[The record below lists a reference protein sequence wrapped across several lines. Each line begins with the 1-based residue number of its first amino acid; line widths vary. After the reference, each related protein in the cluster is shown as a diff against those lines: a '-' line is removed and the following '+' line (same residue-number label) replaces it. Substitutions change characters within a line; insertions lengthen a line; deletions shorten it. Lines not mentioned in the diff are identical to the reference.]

1 VSKSLRAGALC
12 AIAVAALGACRRVT
26 GPKVPEWQPEIART
40 SERWLQD
47 PDIRLLRDYVRIPT
61 VDPPGNE
68 RPGAELL
75 KSYLDCEGVPSE
87 LICPEPDRCNLYA
100 RIKGKDSRRMLL
112 LLNHIDVVPVYRP
125 EWKEDPFGGAIKQ
138 SYLYGRGSYD
148 MKSTGIA
155 QIVAFAELARSGIV
169 PERDVVFLAEC
180 GEEFEGKD
188 GVRWIFEHRPDVLAG
203 VDGVLNEGGI
213 TEIVTGFPRY
223 FGIEIGQGGQA
234 FALLSSDR
242 AEDLKP
248 AEKFTPLEM
257 YEIPEPGVQRFLNEV
272 AEFRAPYFANAF
284 RHPWLVK
291 DPEVRKWI
299 PFQNLSLITGGAMFT
314 GPFPADRLPGYPA
327 AGKFDSAIMVS
338 VPVGVPAGP
347 TLDRIIAEN
356 LRPGVRVIHREE
368 SPVTACS
375 SFDTG
380 DVRAIRRVLA
390 ATNPG
395 VAVIPIVNAFAETTS
410 AEFRARGIPAYGFTP
425 FQMDPID
432 SARRHGNDERIFLPF
447 FTRGMTMMRQVLFEL
462 STIRQEQEWSARN
475 PGVAK

>member
-1 VSKSLRAGALC
+1 MLL
-12 AIAVAALGACRRVT
+12 ACRRTPEVR
-26 GPKVPEWQPEIART
+26 VPDWQPEIARLP
-40 SERWLQD
+40 ERWLQD

-68 RPGAELL
+68 RPGAEFL
-75 KSYLDCEGVPSE
+75 KAWLDCEGVASE
-87 LICPEPDRCNLYA
+87 LICPEKDRCNLYA
-100 RIKGKDSRRMLL
+100 RIKGRDSRRALL

-125 EWKEDPFGGAIKQ
+125 DWTQDPFGGAIKQ

-155 QIVAFAELARSGIV
+155 QIVAFAELARSGIT

-180 GEEFEGKD
+180 GEEFEWKD
-188 GVRWIFEHRPDVLAG
+188 GVRWIFEHRPDVVAG

-223 FGIEIGQGGQA
+223 YGIEIAQGGQA
-234 FALLSSDR
+234 YALLSSDR
-242 AEDLKP
+242 EEDLKP
-248 AEKFTPLEM
+248 AEKFTTLGL
-257 YEIPEPGVQRFLNEV
+257 YQVPEPGVQRFLNEV

-314 GPFPADRLPGYPA
+314 GAFPAERLSGYPA
-327 AGKFDSAIMVS
+327 GGKFDSAIMVS
-338 VPVGVPAGP
+338 LPVGADAGP
-347 TLDRIIAEN
+347 ALDRVVAAN
-356 LRPGVRVIHREE
+356 LRPGVRVIHREV

-375 SFDTG
+375 PFDT
-380 DVRAIRRVLA
+380 DDIRALRRVLA

-395 VAVIPIVNAFAETTS
+395 VPVIPIVNAFAETTS
-410 AEFRARGIPAYGFTP
+410 AVFRARGIPAYGFTP
-425 FQMDPID
+425 FQMDPVD
-432 SARRHGNDERIFLPF
+432 TARRHGNDERIFLPF
-447 FTRGMTMMRQVLFEL
+447 FTRGMRLMREVLFEIA
-462 STIRQEQEWSARN
+462 TEQ
-475 PGVAK
+475 

>member
-1 VSKSLRAGALC
+1 MSRALRARALC
-12 AIAVAALGACRRVT
+12 AIAVAALAGCRRAP
-26 GPKVPEWQPEIART
+26 GIRAPDWQPEMART
-40 SERWLQD
+40 PERWLQN
-47 PDIRLLRDYVRIPT
+47 PDIRLLRDYVRVPT

-87 LICPEPDRCNLYA
+87 LICPEKDRCNLYA

-112 LLNHIDVVPVYRP
+112 LLNHIDVVPVYRAG
-125 EWKEDPFGGAIKQ
+125 WTVDPFGGAIKQ

-155 QIVAFAELARSGIV
+155 QIVAFAELARSGII

-180 GEEFEGKD
+180 GEEFEWTD
-188 GVRWIFEHRPDVLAG
+188 GVRWIFEHRPDVVAG
-203 VDGVLNEGGI
+203 VDCVLNEGGI
-213 TEIVTGFPRY
+213 TEIVTGSPRY
-223 FGIEIGQGGQA
+223 FGIEIAQGGQA
-234 FALLSSDR
+234 YALLSSDR
-242 AEDLKP
+242 EEDLKP
-248 AEKFTPLEM
+248 LEKFKALEM
-257 YEIPEPGVQRFLNEV
+257 YEPPEPAVQRFLNEV

-314 GPFPADRLPGYPA
+314 GAFPADRLPGYPA

-338 VPVGVPAGP
+338 LPVGVPAGP
-347 TLDRIIAEN
+347 TLDRVIAEN
-356 LRPGVRVIHREE
+356 LRPGVRVIHREV

-375 SFDTG
+375 PFDTA
-380 DVRAIRRVLA
+380 DIRALRRVLG

-395 VAVIPIVNAFAETTS
+395 VPGIPIVNAFAETTS
-410 AEFRARGIPAYGFTP
+410 AVFRARGIPAYGFTP
-425 FQMDPID
+425 FQMDPVD
-432 SARRHGNDERIFLPF
+432 SARRHGDDERIFLPF
-447 FTRGMTMMRQVLFEL
+447 FTRGMILMREVLFEL

-475 PGVAK
+475 TGVAK